1 MKLVPPGYAKQG
13 PFVTKII
20 YYIPLIEEPIRNE
33 SEPRNY
39 KDHGHDGSR
48 AVKADVWALGI
59 SLVYM
64 LTGKVMFYLY
74 FDSSSYSLTD

>member
-20 YYIPLIEEPIRNE
+20 YYIPLTEEPTQNE
-33 SEPRNY
+33 GEQRNY
-39 KDHGHDGSR
+39 SDREYDGSR

-64 LTGKVMFYLY
+64 LTGKVIFYLY
-74 FDSSSYSLTD
+74 FDSSSYFLTD